1 MYTKDNIFA
10 KNQRLNSSQLSKLH
24 TFEVAARHCSFSL
37 SAEELSITPSAI
49 SHRINGLE
57 DELGIQLFKRSHRK
71 ISLTSEGERIYR
83 TLKQSLNTLNQE
95 ILEVRDGEISG
106 TLTIYSRPSFAQ
118 CWLVP
123 RIYKFKELHPAIG
136 LNILT
141 GNENINFYGHGIDVA
156 IYFDDKTPQKFWYQQ
171 IMSESISPVCTPDYA
186 KKHDLEA
193 GVQNLHKCTLLHDN
207 QAWNY
212 DSNLDEWESWAKT
225 YGIEPIKQIPS
236 MGFDRSD
243 LAVIAAINNAGIAM
257 GRHSLVQKRIISG
270 ELIKPF
276 PGKEVSCQQRYYV
289 ATLKNQNAKKV
300 ELFIDWLKHEAQ

>member
-106 TLTIYSRPSFAQ
+106 
-118 CWLVP
+118 
-123 RIYKFKELHPAIG
+123 
-136 LNILT
+136 
-141 GNENINFYGHGIDVA
+141 
-156 IYFDDKTPQKFWYQQ
+156 
-171 IMSESISPVCTPDYA
+171 
-186 KKHDLEA
+186 
-193 GVQNLHKCTLLHDN
+193 
-207 QAWNY
+207 
-212 DSNLDEWESWAKT
+212 
-225 YGIEPIKQIPS
+225 
-236 MGFDRSD
+236 
-243 LAVIAAINNAGIAM
+243 
-257 GRHSLVQKRIISG
+257 
-270 ELIKPF
+270 
-276 PGKEVSCQQRYYV
+276 
-289 ATLKNQNAKKV
+289 
-300 ELFIDWLKHEAQ
+300 